1 MILSFE
7 GVDGSGKSTQINLLR
22 EKLHQQGEIVSVF
35 REPGGTD
42 LSETIRAILLN
53 PEFDID
59 PVSELLL
66 FSAARSQLI
75 AEKVRPLEA
84 KGHVIILDRYYDS
97 TTAYQGFG
105 RESVPLESINHINEL
120 ASHRLVPD
128 LTFYLR
134 ISIEEAATRTMN
146 KQKDRMEQS
155 GETFYRKVIE
165 GFDYLAESEDRFK
178 RIDATQKKEV
188 VHTLIWQEV
197 CEYSE

>member
-22 EKLHQQGEIVSVF
+22 EKLHQQGEKVSVF

-197 CEYSE
+197 CEYSV